1 MVNTYAA
8 NDDIYYNRPPVG
20 KPKVKRMKK
29 NNDLDNNLYNYQE
42 ENINKN
48 QGTTSSHRR
57 ALNSFDNSSNISRLL
72 NNNNNNSIRN
82 NKQSKSF
89 FNIKNNKNKNK
100 KKIKGSLEDYK
111 RLVKKYY
118 NIIIGLQDELTKQ
131 TIKNYNLLEENV
143 NLKQK
148 INDIRQNQ

>member
-1 MVNTYAA
+1 MDNY
-8 NDDIYYNRPPVG
+8 
-20 KPKVKRMKK
+20 K
-29 NNDLDNNLYNYQE
+29 NHYI
-42 ENINKN
+42 NINKN

-72 NNNNNNSIRN
+72 NNNNNNSIIN
-82 NKQSKSF
+82 NKQIKSF

>member
-1 MVNTYAA
+1 MDNY
-8 NDDIYYNRPPVG
+8 
-20 KPKVKRMKK
+20 K
-29 NNDLDNNLYNYQE
+29 NHYI
-42 ENINKN
+42 NINKN
-48 QGTTSSHRR
+48 QGATGTHRR
-57 ALNSFDNSSNISRLL
+57 AFNSFDNSSNISRSL
-72 NNNNNNSIRN
+72 NNNNNSIRN

-148 INDIRQNQ
+148 INDIRQNQKNVI